1 MMMHGKGYPANR
13 VGAVWMGK
21 NTVQAVLLMVLVAL
35 VLVGCSSKRVSRRDA
50 GETIDLS
57 GQWND
62 TDSRLVAE
70 EMIQDSLS
78 FPWIDDYRNAAGKKP
93 AVITYG
99 VKNRTSEHINTQTFM
114 KNMERAFLRSGR
126 VTVVASP
133 EDRKVVRSE
142 RADQQ
147 VGFTGNPSTVGKELG
162 ANFVLT
168 GVLNSIKDRAG
179 GEEVIFYQTNLEL
192 INVETNEKVWI
203 GEKKIKKLIDR
214 AKAKM

>member
-1 MMMHGKGYPANR
+1 MMMRKLGG
-13 VGAVWMGK
+13 GAFDAGRKSTGSQLVRGVM
-21 NTVQAVLLMVLVAL
+21 LLVVVALLVA
-35 VLVGCSSKRVSRRDA
+35 GCSSKRVSRRESD
-50 GETIDLS
+50 ETIDLS

-70 EMIQDSLS
+70 EMIQDSLA
-78 FPWIDDYRNAAGKKP
+78 FPWIDDYKNKSGKKP
-93 AVITYG
+93 AVITLG

-133 EDRKVVRSE
+133 EDREAVRSE

-147 VGFTGNPSTVGKELG
+147 VGFTGNPAAVGKELG

-168 GVLNSIKDRAG
+168 GVLNSIKDRAD

-203 GEKKIKKLIDR
+203 GEKKIKKLVDR